1 MNFFERLTARART
14 SSSTVSGTA
23 EEHSLIA
30 NPTADGDT
38 QEADATTEGL
48 KATDQTDVDAA
59 LERYL
64 KRLEDQGIPAPGDW
78 RNPKKKPATVADV
91 AALYDVKPSF
101 VDLLP
106 WTEYLP
112 EEQAMLLE
120 DGKSLAAFFELTPI
134 GTEGRDP
141 EWLRKVRDAL
151 ENALQNSFDEL
162 DTSPWVVQFYAKD
175 ETSWD
180 DYLQSLTEYIRP
192 QAKNSAFSEMY
203 LSLFKHHLDAI
214 AKPGGL
220 FEDTTVSKLPWR
232 GQQRRVRVVLY
243 RRVVGDAAFRGQS
256 PAMHLNNICQR
267 FTGGLANAGIK
278 CKRMDGYEIRHWLL
292 RWFNPHPDHLGTTL
306 KDFDRFF
313 HLVNKRTEEAGEELP
328 LVTGDDFAQGLFYR
342 EPKSDSQK
350 GLWYFDGQ
358 PHRVIML
365 DRLREAPRTGHLTG
379 ETRMGGDALHALF
392 DKLPEDTVLTITLV
406 ITPQDVLE
414 AHLEKLARK
423 SVGDNT
429 ASAMTREAVDNARK
443 LIGREHKLYRGS
455 VAFYL
460 KGRDEAQLTSRSMQ
474 LTNALLSAGME
485 PVASDDEVAP
495 LNSYLRWLPGNFDVT
510 QKRAMDWYVQMMLV
524 QHVANLC
531 PVWGRSSGTG
541 HPGITLFNRGGAPL
555 TFDPLNKLDR
565 QMNAHMFLFGPTG
578 AGKSATLNNLLNQLI
593 AVYAPRLFIVEAGNS
608 FGLLGDFAK
617 KLGMTVNRIKLAP
630 NSGVSLAPFADAIR
644 LVTTPNQVTTLDADD
659 LERSDEHLSAKPDS
673 DQEDDERDVLGEMEI
688 VARLMI
694 TGGEEK
700 EEARLTRADR
710 SVIRHCILAAA
721 RTCSDAGRTV
731 LTEDVRNALRAAG
744 EDTSIPEARRNRMLE
759 MAEAMDMFCMGADG
773 EMFNRPGTP
782 WPEADLTIVD
792 LATYAREGYNAQL
805 SIAYIS
811 LINTVNN
818 IAERDQYKGRPLVN
832 VTDEGHIITK
842 NPLLSPYIIKITKMW
857 RKLGAWFWLA
867 TQNIDD
873 LPPAAAPMLNM
884 IEWWICLNMPP
895 DEVEKISRFRE
906 LTPAQ
911 KSLMLS
917 ARKESGKYTEGV
929 VLSKSMEVLF
939 RAVPPSLYLALA
951 MTEPEEKKQ
960 RYDLMQSLAVDELE
974 AALEVAADLDR
985 KRGIEPLK
993 INFPTPHA
1001 LENLA

>member
-1 MNFFERLTARART
+1 MSTRPWNGT
-14 SSSTVSGTA
+14 SS
-23 EEHSLIA
+23 
-30 NPTADGDT
+30 
-38 QEADATTEGL
+38 
-48 KATDQTDVDAA
+48 
-59 LERYL
+59 
-64 KRLEDQGIPAPGDW
+64 DW
-78 RNPKKKPATVADV
+78 RTKAYPLRATGEILKKKPATVADV

-192 QAKNSAFSEMY
+192 QARNSAFSEMY

-510 QKRAMDWYVQMMLV
+510 QKRALDWYVQMMLV

-644 LVTTPNQVTTLDADD
+644 LVTTPSQVTTLDADD